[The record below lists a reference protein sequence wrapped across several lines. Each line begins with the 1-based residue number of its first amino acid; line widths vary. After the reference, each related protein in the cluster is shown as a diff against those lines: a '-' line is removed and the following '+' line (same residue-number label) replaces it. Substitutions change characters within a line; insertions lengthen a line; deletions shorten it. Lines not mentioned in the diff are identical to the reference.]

1 MMNRDNLIR
10 AIIGAVMV
18 LLGILIIFVKS
29 FTLNFWLLFIW
40 IPAVFMEYRAFT
52 GRDKNLF
59 VPGGILLTVAMILT
73 LNVIFSGF
81 ITGGGWALFIAA
93 PAVGLFQSYF
103 GETEKD
109 RGALISASVLSVI
122 SLLFLF
128 ILLAPTVLGV
138 FIGILLL
145 AAGGLVVYKSLRTTR
160 R

>member
-1 MMNRDNLIR
+1 MNRDTLIR

-29 FTLNFWLLFIW
+29 FTLNLWLLFLW

-59 VPGGILLTVAMILT
+59 VPGGVLLTVAVILS

-81 ITGGGWALFIAA
+81 ITVGGWALFIAG

-103 GETEKD
+103 GGAERD
-109 RGALISASVLSVI
+109 RGVLISASVLSAI

-128 ILLAPTVLGV
+128 ISLAPTVLGV
-138 FIGILLL
+138 FIGIALL
-145 AAGGLVVYKSLRTTR
+145 AVGGLVVYKSLRTIR

>member
-1 MMNRDNLIR
+1 MMSRDTLIR

-29 FTLNFWLLFIW
+29 FTLNLWLLFLW

-59 VPGGILLTVAMILT
+59 VPGGVLLTVAVILS

-103 GETEKD
+103 GGAERD
-109 RGALISASVLSVI
+109 RGVLISASVLSAI

-128 ILLAPTVLGV
+128 ISLAPTVLGV
-138 FIGILLL
+138 FIGIALL
-145 AAGGLVVYKSLRTTR
+145 AVGGLVVYKSLRTIR